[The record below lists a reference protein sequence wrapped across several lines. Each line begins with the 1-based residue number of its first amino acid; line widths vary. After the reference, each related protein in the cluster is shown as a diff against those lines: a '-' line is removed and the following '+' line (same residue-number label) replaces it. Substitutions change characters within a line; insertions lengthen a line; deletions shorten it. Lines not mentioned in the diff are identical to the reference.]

1 MLARRLTTIVPAM
14 TLSEALDT
22 NRIHSIA
29 GRNGGRVAVV
39 TPRSLHHARCDSIP
53 LSPGN
58 GSDS

>member
-1 MLARRLTTIVPAM
+1 MLARRLTTIMPAI

-29 GRNGGRVAVV
+29 GRTGGRVAVV
-39 TPRSLHHARCDSIP
+39 TTRSLHRARCDSIP